1 MKSGKLF
8 YVIAAAMLS
17 FSGGLIVSTVHSA
30 EPLPYP
36 DGKLGEVVRLGE
48 ELVLK
53 TDEHPLS
60 KPYVGNALR
69 CTSCHLE
76 GGKHPQAGSFLQT
89 AAAYPAWSPR
99 ENRVITLED
108 RVLNCFMRSQNGVR
122 PPNGSQVAVA
132 ITTYITWLSTGA
144 KIEMNGEKPLGPNHV
159 PQIDLS
165 KNKPADIERGKIVYQ
180 MRCGDC
186 HGEDG
191 AGDFDSP
198 PVWGDRSYN
207 QGAGLNRVDKLAS
220 WLKVGMPVDDTNL
233 TEQEA
238 IDVAAFINSHERP
251 KFELEKHLPPPEKRG
266 EYNAEPK

>member
-1 MKSGKLF
+1 MRRGTL
-8 YVIAAAMLS
+8 LC
-17 FSGGLIVSTVHSA
+17 VSTLTLLSLA
-30 EPLPYP
+30 SGWGRNAARGEDPLPYP

-48 ELVLK
+48 EIVMR
-53 TDEHPLS
+53 TDVHPLS

-132 ITTYITWLSTGA
+132 VTTYITWLSTGA

-159 PQIDLS
+159 PQLDLS

-180 MRCGDC
+180 RRCGDC

-191 AGDFDSP
+191 AGDLENP

-207 QGAGLNRVDKLAS
+207 QGAGLSRVDKLAS
-220 WLKVGMPVDDTNL
+220 WLKVSMPIDDADL

-238 IDVAAFINSHERP
+238 IDVAAFLNSHDRP
-251 KFELEKHLPPPEKRG
+251 TFELEKHLPPPERRG
-266 EYNAEPK
+266 EYNAEP